1 MNKTSLNQTQIVYD
15 RTPEFKIPNNTFP
28 MYSTPLHTSNS
39 VKCSEL
45 CQYDIPDISLN
56 LAALSLEDYDKT
68 PTTDI
73 STMRNRYS
81 RKSLLC
87 ELPVS
92 DCSHRRNSYVEWCHH
107 DFTNDDHWRIV
118 RYYFVESKHL
128 QMNTKAYLDD
138 EVNHSTRLYRIYI
151 DENGN
156 KYSFF

>member
-1 MNKTSLNQTQIVYD
+1 MNKTSLNQTQIVYE
-15 RTPEFKIPNNTFP
+15 RTPEFKIPNNTLP
-28 MYSTPLHTSNS
+28 MYSTPLHPSNS

-45 CQYDIPDISLN
+45 CQYNTPNIPLN
-56 LAALSLEDYDKT
+56 LATLSLEDYDKT

-73 STMRNRYS
+73 STRRNRYS

-92 DCSHRRNSYVEWCHH
+92 DCSHRRNSYIEWCHH
-107 DFTNDDHWRIV
+107 DFINDDHWRIV
-118 RYYFVESKHL
+118 RYYFVESKRL
-128 QMNTKAYLDD
+128 QMNKKAYLDD